1 MRIGIADTCFAR
13 VNMGQVAKDTVK
25 NYLKEQV
32 AQNQVADQPTTASN
46 ESNEPKEAIE
56 IERYTVPGFKD
67 LPAACKIL
75 FEKYN
80 CDIIVALGWVGDKEI
95 DELCAHE
102 ANLGLIQCEL
112 ICSKHILKVFFHV
125 KEAENDEERQK
136 EICTD
141 RVQKHT
147 INAIKLTESKTALTN
162 SAGQGKRQG
171 YNDAGKI

>member
-13 VNMGQVAKDTVK
+13 VNMGQVATDTVK
-25 NYLKEQV
+25 QYSENN
-32 AQNQVADQPTTASN
+32 NQ
-46 ESNEPKEAIE
+46 KIE

-75 FEKYN
+75 FEKYS

-102 ANLGLIQCEL
+102 ANQGLIQCEL
-112 ICSKHILKVFFHV
+112 MCSKHILKVFFHV
-125 KEAENDEERQK
+125 KEAENDEQRQK

-147 INAIKLTESKTALTN
+147 INAIKLTESKTALT
-162 SAGQGKRQG
+162 SVAGQGKRQG
-171 YNDAGKI
+171 YSDAGKI